1 MNAQTELES
10 IATDWDAEIRD
21 ISLPAKKFHINKM
34 WNISQLHP
42 ENLHIVSENT
52 PYKDGVILG
61 NNFILQRYDKF
72 LKNKVGF
79 SVVDQSGKVV
89 SSYGVKGIFAF
100 NLHVKSPRCYITTE
114 RHPFFALK
122 LAETGQPIINLP
134 HKKAVSSWPDLFL
147 IDGDSVFDDYDLELD
162 SRELR
167 EKLNDSI
174 QKLELAAQNEVGEAE
189 PFIQWAHLKPSGRP
203 AETIENLDVVLNAY
217 GIVCRY
223 NVIKKKGEFL
233 IPNLKTSID
242 NREIAVTAT
251 IKSLCH
257 QNNLPTSN
265 INEFLSTIADKRPFN
280 PVLNWIHSKTWDGK
294 NRLHDFLKTVSVDN
308 PHTLKDGELFHEHLI
323 KKWMI
328 QAVSAACY
336 PKISAAGVLVFQG
349 RQGLGKTSWFKHLVP
364 HEFDGELIKADSSID
379 PHDKDSILQNISYWL
394 VELGELNSTFNK
406 SDVAALKKFISSD
419 LDLIRKPY
427 AAALS
432 EFGRKTVF
440 FASVNNTGFLVDET
454 GNRRYWTI
462 PTTRIQYIHNFDMQ
476 QVWAEVYELFNA
488 GESFRL
494 DQEANDLLNAINEE
508 HTSTDPIEEKLQ
520 SELDWDCKNKT
531 SWNWSTATDLY
542 ILLFGIPPKRAEAT
556 RLSHYLKER
565 DLEFKNSGG
574 KKFLVPPMKK
584 IPPYPI

>member
-21 ISLPAKKFHINKM
+21 ISLPAKEFHINKM

-61 NNFILQRYDKF
+61 NNFIFQRYDKF

-89 SSYGVKGIFAF
+89 SSYGVKGICAF

-122 LAETGQPIINLP
+122 LAEMGQPIINLP
-134 HKKAVSSWPDLFL
+134 HKKAASSWPDLFL

-162 SRELR
+162 SRKLR
-167 EKLNDSI
+167 KKLNDAI
-174 QKLELAAQNEVGEAE
+174 QKLELAVQNEVGEAE
-189 PFIQWAHLKPSGRP
+189 PFIQWAHLKPNGRP
-203 AETIENLDVVLNAY
+203 AETIENLDAILKAY

-233 IPNLKTSID
+233 IPNLTTSID
-242 NREIAVTAT
+242 NREVAVTAT

-294 NRLHDFLKTVSVDN
+294 NRLHDFLKTVGVDN
-308 PHTLKDGELFHEHLI
+308 PSTLKNGELFHEHLI

-328 QAVSAACY
+328 QAISAACY

-349 RQGLGKTSWFKHLVP
+349 KQGLGKTSWFKHLVP
-364 HEFDGELIKADSSID
+364 REFDGELIKADSSID
-379 PHDKDSILQNISYWL
+379 PQDKDSVFQNISYWL
-394 VELGELNSTFNK
+394 VELGELNATFNK
-406 SDVAALKKFISSD
+406 SDVAVLKKFISSD

-427 AAALS
+427 AAAAS

-476 QVWAEVYELFNA
+476 QVWAEVYELLNA

-494 DQEANDLLNAINEE
+494 DQEANDLLNALNEE

-531 SWNWSTATDLY
+531 FWSWSTATDIY
-542 ILLFGIPPKRAEAT
+542 ISLFGVPPKRAEAT

-574 KKFLVPPMKK
+574 KKF
-584 IPPYPI
+584 